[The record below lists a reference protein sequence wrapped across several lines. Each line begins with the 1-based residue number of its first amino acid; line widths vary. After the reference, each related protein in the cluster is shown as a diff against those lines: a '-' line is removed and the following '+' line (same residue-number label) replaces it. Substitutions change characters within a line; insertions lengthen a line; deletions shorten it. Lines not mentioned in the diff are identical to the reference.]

1 MDAARYSEENRKSN
15 CSTFVWR
22 IEPQASLLFALSDKL
37 LITIDFVGDLRYDDL
52 ASSMAVVDPPNIYF
66 LVRGIEDSKNTA

>member
-1 MDAARYSEENRKSN
+1 MDAARYGEENRKSN
-15 CSTFVWR
+15 CSAFVWR

-37 LITIDFVGDLRYDDL
+37 LITIDLVGDLRYDDL

-66 LVRGIEDSKNTA
+66 LVRGIEVM